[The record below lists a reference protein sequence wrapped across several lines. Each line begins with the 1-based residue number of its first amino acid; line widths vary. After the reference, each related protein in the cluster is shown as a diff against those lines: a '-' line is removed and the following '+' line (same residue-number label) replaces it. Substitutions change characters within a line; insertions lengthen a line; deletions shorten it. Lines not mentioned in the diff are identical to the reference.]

1 MTENEPIPPKP
12 LDLERLSE
20 DELEARIVSLNEE
33 IDACKAELVRK
44 RDHRNAANALFGG
57 N

>member
-1 MTENEPIPPKP
+1 MTENEPVAPKA

-20 DELEARIVSLNEE
+20 DELEARIVSLGAE
-33 IDACKAELVRK
+33 IEACRAELDKK
-44 RDHRNAANALFGG
+44 RSHRDAAKALFGD